1 MLAAM
6 SAPNDQTCQSPLRD
20 RNFRIIL
27 MVTLMAVIG
36 FTSIM
41 PAIPEIMSALNVS
54 ASEIGLV
61 LTSFAFA
68 AMLITPVAGML
79 ADRLGR
85 RQVLAPALLLFAGF
99 GVACAF
105 ARNFEELLIL
115 RFLQGLGAGQ
125 LNVVT
130 MTMVSDMYQNSKRA
144 QAMGYIG
151 ATVSLGSAGAAFIGG
166 MIAALGWRYVFLL
179 PGLGFICWV
188 LVRFFL
194 RVPEPQ
200 NGDQGMGHYLRA
212 AVRLILT
219 RQVGG
224 LMLATLF
231 AMLLLNGAFVT
242 YAPIFL
248 FERFGLDP
256 EHIGFVLMVVTL
268 FVGLVATQIG
278 RLTTWFGPKKLIIA
292 GFTLYGLSMFLVPLC
307 GSVVAS
313 TATLSLL
320 GLGHGLIMPSVL
332 GLLAD
337 HAPTELRAV
346 VMSAN
351 GSTMRLGQTLAPV
364 MMGAVYAMQGLDG
377 VFYGSLLLALAGIAA
392 VALLVRQRF

>member
-1 MLAAM
+1 MN
-6 SAPNDQTCQSPLRD
+6 PPPEETYTSPLRD
-20 RNFRIIL
+20 RNYRIIL
-27 MVTLMAVIG
+27 AVTLMAVIG

-41 PAIPEIMSALNVS
+41 PAIPEIMNSLGVA

-68 AMLITPVAGML
+68 AMIITPVAGML

-85 RQVLAPALLLFAGF
+85 KQVLAPALLLFAGF
-99 GVACAF
+99 GVACSF
-105 ARNFEELLIL
+105 AQNFEQLLVL

-130 MTMVSDMYQNSKRA
+130 MTMVSDMYQGRQRA

-151 ATVSLGSAGAAFIGG
+151 ATVSLGSAGAAFVGG
-166 MIAALGWRYVFLL
+166 IIAAWGWRYVFYL
-179 PGLGFICWV
+179 PGLGFVCWA
-188 LVRFFL
+188 LVAFAL
-194 RVPEPQ
+194 KVPEPQ
-200 NGDQGMGHYLRA
+200 KDGQGMGGYLRA
-212 AVRLILT
+212 AIRLILT

-224 LMLATLF
+224 LMLATMF

-268 FVGLVATQIG
+268 FVGVVATQIG
-278 RLTTWFGPKKLIIA
+278 KLTVWFGQKKLIIA
-292 GFTLYGLSMFLVPLC
+292 GFSLYSLSMALVPLC
-307 GSVVAS
+307 GSVWVS

-320 GLGHGLIMPSVL
+320 GLGHGMIMPSVL

-351 GSTMRLGQTLAPV
+351 GTTMRLGQTLAPV
-364 MMGAVYAMQGLDG
+364 LMGAVYAFHGLDG
-377 VFYGSLLLALAGIAA
+377 VFYGSMFIGLAGIAA
-392 VALLVRQRF
+392 VLLLVRQRF

>member
-1 MLAAM
+1 MR
-6 SAPNDQTCQSPLRD
+6 APNDQPYRSPLLD

-27 MVTLMAVIG
+27 LVTLMSVIG

-41 PAIPEIMSALNVS
+41 PAIPEIMTDLGVS

-61 LTSFAFA
+61 LTSFALA
-68 AMLITPVAGML
+68 AMIVTPIAGML

-130 MTMVSDMYQNSKRA
+130 MTMVSDLYQDNKRA

-166 MIAALGWRYVFLL
+166 MIAALGWRYVFYL
-179 PGLGFICWV
+179 PGLGFVCWA
-188 LVRFFL
+188 LVRFSL

-200 NGDQGMGHYLRA
+200 NDDRGMGHYLRS
-212 AVRLILT
+212 AVRLIFT

-256 EHIGFVLMVVTL
+256 EHIGLSLMVVTL

-278 RLTTWFGPKKLIIA
+278 RLTLWFGQKKLIVV
-292 GFTLYGLSMFLVPLC
+292 GFFFYALSMLLVPLC
-307 GSVVAS
+307 GSVYAA

-320 GLGHGLIMPSVL
+320 GLGHGMIMPSVL

-337 HAPTELRAV
+337 HAPLELRAV

-364 MMGAVYAMQGLDG
+364 MMGAVYAWQGLDG
-377 VFYGSLLLALAGIAA
+377 VFYGSVLLALAGIAA
-392 VALLVRQRF
+392 ITVLVRQRF